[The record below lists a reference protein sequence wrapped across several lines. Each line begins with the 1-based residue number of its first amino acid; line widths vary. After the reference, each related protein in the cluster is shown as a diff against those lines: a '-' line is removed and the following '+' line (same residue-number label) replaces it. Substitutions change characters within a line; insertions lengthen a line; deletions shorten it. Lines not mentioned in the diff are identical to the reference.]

1 MPGSETRFK
10 VSEIEVELDEIAL
23 ICAGSMTNKK
33 LAEKYLKRQLRSAKK
48 SLVSKKMIQTALNL
62 VKKMSQEEYD
72 NAVIN
77 FRNRTFFSNQRW
89 D

>member
-10 VSEIEVELDEIAL
+10 VSEMEVELDEIAL

-33 LAEKYLKRQLRSAKK
+33 LVEKYLKRQLRSAKK

-62 VKKMSQEEYD
+62 VKKMSQEDYD
-72 NAVIN
+72 NTVIN

-89 D
+89 E

>member
-1 MPGSETRFK
+1 MPGSETKFK
-10 VSEIEVELDEIAL
+10 VSEMEVELDEIAL

-62 VKKMSQEEYD
+62 VKKMSQEDYD

-89 D
+89 E

>member
-10 VSEIEVELDEIAL
+10 VSEMEVELDEIAL

-62 VKKMSQEEYD
+62 VKKMSQDEYD

-89 D
+89 E

>member
-10 VSEIEVELDEIAL
+10 VSEMEVELDEIAL

-48 SLVSKKMIQTALNL
+48 SLVSKKMVQTALNL
-62 VKKMSQEEYD
+62 VKKMSQEDYD

-89 D
+89 E

>member
-1 MPGSETRFK
+1 MPGSETKFK
-10 VSEIEVELDEIAL
+10 VSEMEVELDEIAL

-48 SLVSKKMIQTALNL
+48 SLVSKKMIQAALNL
-62 VKKMSQEEYD
+62 VKKMSQEDYD

-89 D
+89 E

>member
-1 MPGSETRFK
+1 M
-10 VSEIEVELDEIAL
+10 EVELDEIAL

-62 VKKMSQEEYD
+62 VKKMSQDEYD
-72 NAVIN
+72 TAVIN

-89 D
+89 E

>member
-10 VSEIEVELDEIAL
+10 VSEMEVELDEIAL

-62 VKKMSQEEYD
+62 VKKMSQEDYD
-72 NAVIN
+72 NAVIH

-89 D
+89 E

>member
-10 VSEIEVELDEIAL
+10 VSEMEVELDEIAL

-62 VKKMSQEEYD
+62 VKKMSQEDYD

-89 D
+89 E

>member
-1 MPGSETRFK
+1 MPGSEAKFR
-10 VSEIEVELDEIAL
+10 VCEVEIELDEIAL

-33 LAEKYLKRQLRSAKK
+33 LAEKYLKRQLRSASK

-62 VKKMSQEEYD
+62 VKKMSLEEYD
-72 NAVIN
+72 NAVTI

-89 D
+89 E